1 MANNMGLT
9 KWADLTNFFFRIVSS
24 CYCRCRSGGI
34 YPLQYLTMGGYQA
47 LFISSSV
54 DTTKNTALME
64 IQPWVDWVLS
74 VAVANLTKSALF
86 CISPFNF
93 S

>member
-1 MANNMGLT
+1 MG
-9 KWADLTNFFFRIVSS
+9 WFNQFFFSELWVHATV
-24 CYCRCRSGGI
+24 GVD
-34 YPLQYLTMGGYQA
+34 LGGYIPPIFDNGGLPSA
-47 LFISSSV
+47 ISSSV
-54 DTTKNTALME
+54 HATKNTALME